1 MPDWQLKD
9 GKDTGHGTQ
18 DLQAVEQE
26 NPADSWSECDED
38 ITLSPLAFHI
48 FTFKKIRIILAECCF
63 ASKNIPD
70 VDAENI
76 YVLKLN
82 TVQIKYDFQTDF
94 RPFV

>member
-1 MPDWQLKD
+1 MKTSHCPRWR
-9 GKDTGHGTQ
+9 
-18 DLQAVEQE
+18 
-26 NPADSWSECDED
+26 
-38 ITLSPLAFHI
+38 
-48 FTFKKIRIILAECCF
+48 FTYSHLKKIRIILAECCF

-94 RPFV
+94 RPFL